1 MIYAYIR
8 VSTAEQSGSSQ
19 EFEIKNWA
27 HKQGEE
33 ISQWVSESV
42 SGTIDPKKRKL
53 GKLLRKMKP
62 NDLLVCTEISRLG
75 RSMLMIMAILDQCA
89 TRELRIHTIKDNFD
103 LNNNINSKIIA
114 FAFALAAEIERQI
127 GPKPFENPEYGRM
140 VNEKHF
146 RRVLGLIDPAKTVYG
161 GQSSPETLQ
170 IAPTLLAGVSFDDAV
185 MGQEI
190 FGPVLPVLDIEQA
203 GDAIAIVNRGQK
215 PLALYVFTSD
225 RATAK
230 RITTECAFGGGC
242 INDTIIHLA
251 TSAMGFGG
259 VGESGM
265 GAYHGKTGF
274 DAFSHRKSIVDKKTW
289 IDLNMRYRPYS
300 RLGEAM
306 IRRFLK

>member
-33 ISQWVSESV
+33 ITQWVSESV

-114 FAFALAAEIERQI
+114 FAFALAAEIER
-127 GPKPFENPEYGRM
+127 N
-140 VNEKHF
+140 
-146 RRVLGLIDPAKTVYG
+146 LISQRTREALADRKA
-161 GQSSPETLQ
+161 
-170 IAPTLLAGVSFDDAV
+170 AGVKLGRPHGSYKKRDTVLQDIDRIHARVDA
-185 MGQEI
+185 
-190 FGPVLPVLDIEQA
+190 
-203 GDAIAIVNRGQK
+203 
-215 PLALYVFTSD
+215 
-225 RATAK
+225 
-230 RITTECAFGGGC
+230 
-242 INDTIIHLA
+242 
-251 TSAMGFGG
+251 
-259 VGESGM
+259 GES
-265 GAYHGKTGF
+265 
-274 DAFSHRKSIVDKKTW
+274 
-289 IDLNMRYRPYS
+289 YS
-300 RLGEAM
+300 RIARDYGIHRNTLANY
-306 IRRFLK
+306 LKKKDLPAV

>member
-33 ISQWVSESV
+33 ITQWVSESV

-114 FAFALAAEIERQI
+114 FAFALAAEIER
-127 GPKPFENPEYGRM
+127 N
-140 VNEKHF
+140 
-146 RRVLGLIDPAKTVYG
+146 LISQRTREALADRKA
-161 GQSSPETLQ
+161 
-170 IAPTLLAGVSFDDAV
+170 AGVKLGRPCGSYKKRDAV
-185 MGQEI
+185 LQ
-190 FGPVLPVLDIEQA
+190 DIDRIHA
-203 GDAIAIVNRGQK
+203 RVDA
-215 PLALYVFTSD
+215 
-225 RATAK
+225 
-230 RITTECAFGGGC
+230 
-242 INDTIIHLA
+242 
-251 TSAMGFGG
+251 
-259 VGESGM
+259 GES
-265 GAYHGKTGF
+265 
-274 DAFSHRKSIVDKKTW
+274 
-289 IDLNMRYRPYS
+289 YS
-300 RLGEAM
+300 RIARDYGIHRNTLANY
-306 IRRFLK
+306 LKKKDLPAV

>member
-114 FAFALAAEIERQI
+114 FAFALAAEIER
-127 GPKPFENPEYGRM
+127 N
-140 VNEKHF
+140 
-146 RRVLGLIDPAKTVYG
+146 LISQRTREALADRKA
-161 GQSSPETLQ
+161 
-170 IAPTLLAGVSFDDAV
+170 AGVKLGRPCGSYKKRDAV
-185 MGQEI
+185 LQ
-190 FGPVLPVLDIEQA
+190 DIDRIHA
-203 GDAIAIVNRGQK
+203 RVDA
-215 PLALYVFTSD
+215 
-225 RATAK
+225 
-230 RITTECAFGGGC
+230 
-242 INDTIIHLA
+242 
-251 TSAMGFGG
+251 
-259 VGESGM
+259 GES
-265 GAYHGKTGF
+265 
-274 DAFSHRKSIVDKKTW
+274 
-289 IDLNMRYRPYS
+289 YS
-300 RLGEAM
+300 RIARDYGIHRNTLANY
-306 IRRFLK
+306 LKKKDLPAV